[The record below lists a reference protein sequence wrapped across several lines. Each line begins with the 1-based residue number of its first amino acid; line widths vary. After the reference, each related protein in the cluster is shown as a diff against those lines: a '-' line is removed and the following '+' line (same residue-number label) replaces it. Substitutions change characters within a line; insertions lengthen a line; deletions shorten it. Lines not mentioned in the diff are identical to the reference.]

1 MGTYALLR
9 RGCWPSQERADEYLQ
24 AAVKRWTA
32 EGYEP
37 EFSVRWMRSYVLS
50 EEPGGASLVCIYEA
64 ESEEA
69 IRAHAD
75 ADPLPVDEVIA
86 VIDTIVVQPG
96 PGPTAS
102 S

>member
-24 AAVKRWTA
+24 AAVERWTT

-37 EFSVRWMRSYVLS
+37 AFPVRWIRSYVLS
-50 EEPGGASLVCIYEA
+50 EERGVVSLVCIYEA
-64 ESEEA
+64 ESDEA

-75 ADPLPVDEVIA
+75 AHPLPVDEVIL
-86 VIDTIVVQPG
+86 VTDTIVVQPG
-96 PGPTAS
+96 
-102 S
+102 